1 MLFIIKL
8 LVMKKLLLFLSL
20 FAFTACDTVDTKDEV
35 GPEDCPVAQQVDLGK
50 PSPLNQTHG
59 VFNASLIL
67 DIALGNNVEGVAS
80 SGIERACAL
89 WRADY
94 DGDGTVT
101 EDDAQAYFDWYMD
114 VPTVDEYHTQACP
127 GVKGDIDNDG
137 ITPYDAVQIRNIS
150 NNTINVRTVYPDTH
164 RCVVWRADFDGDLA
178 VEYEDADKLL
188 IFLED

>member
-20 FAFTACDTVDTKDEV
+20 FGLTACDTVDTKDEV
-35 GPEDCPVAQQVDLGK
+35 TPADCPASQQVDLGK

-80 SGIERACAL
+80 GGVERACAL

-101 EDDAQAYFDWYMD
+101 EADAQAYFNWYMD
-114 VPTVDEYHTQACP
+114 VQTVDEYHTQDCP
-127 GVKGDIDNDG
+127 GIKGDVENDG
-137 ITPYDAVQIRNIS
+137 ITSYDVIQIRNIA
-150 NNTINVRTVYPDTH
+150 NNTINVRTVYPDTYQ
-164 RCVVWRADFDGDLA
+164 CVIWRADFDGDLA
-178 VEYEDADKLL
+178 VESEDADKLL
-188 IFLED
+188 ISLEG